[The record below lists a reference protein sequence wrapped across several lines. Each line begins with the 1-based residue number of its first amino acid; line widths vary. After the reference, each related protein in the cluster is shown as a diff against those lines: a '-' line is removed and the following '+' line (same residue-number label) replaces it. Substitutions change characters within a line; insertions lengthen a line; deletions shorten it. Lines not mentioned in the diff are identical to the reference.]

1 MRTGVRPGMKKVL
14 IANKLECI
22 LREQKIF
29 LDRADIKVST
39 TAVNDE
45 ILRIHR
51 EEKVNLIATTLD
63 TFPEAGLKI
72 SLTL

>member
-1 MRTGVRPGMKKVL
+1 
-14 IANKLECI
+14 
-22 LREQKIF
+22 
-29 LDRADIKVST
+29 VST

-72 SLTL
+72 SLTLSENLRNGKRFP

>member
-1 MRTGVRPGMKKVL
+1 
-14 IANKLECI
+14 
-22 LREQKIF
+22 
-29 LDRADIKVST
+29 VST

-63 TFPEAGLKI
+63 LPGSRIENIFDIIREFKERRKVSMI
-72 SLTL
+72 IVCEDTL